1 MAVSKFGVAR
11 GKISSEV
18 DKASASQK
26 EAMNRR
32 LANMSG
38 GFGGG
43 ASIKEEREAGRDMSA
58 AELEALA
65 SVDAAEAMEA
75 EQKAVRTS
83 EREFG
88 SSEAAAGREFGR
100 GERIGS
106 QSYATSEREGMQDY
120 ARSERLG
127 SQEAQKQAQARD
139 LKVKKDALAWQKNIG
154 QLTFDEEKRVNQF
167 NMDMAE
173 SMANKKTIF
182 DRMGSYGTQWFKGLG
197 PGAENVRST
206 YNTPGGSA
214 PYSGG
219 NARTNVAM

>member
-1 MAVSKFGVAR
+1 MAASKYGVAR

-32 LANMSG
+32 LANMG

-43 ASIKEEREAGRDMSA
+43 ASIKEEREMGRDMSA

-75 EQKAVRTS
+75 EQKAVRKS

-100 GERIGS
+100 GERVGS
-106 QSYATSEREGMQDY
+106 QSYAKSEREGMQQY
-120 ARSERLG
+120 ASGERAG
-127 SQEAQKQAQARD
+127 SAAAQMAAQQRD
-139 LKVKKDALAWQKNIG
+139 LGMKSQALDWQKKIG
-154 QLTFDEEKRVNQF
+154 LLNFNEEKRVNDF
-167 NMDMAE
+167 NIDMAE
-173 SMANKKTIF
+173 TLANRKTIF
-182 DRMGSYGTQWFKGLG
+182 DRIGTHTTGRWEGWGDFFQTGSINDSKRAQ
-197 PGAENVRST
+197 
-206 YNTPGGSA
+206 TPGKAEGD
-214 PYSGG
+214 P
-219 NARTNVAM
+219 NARNRI